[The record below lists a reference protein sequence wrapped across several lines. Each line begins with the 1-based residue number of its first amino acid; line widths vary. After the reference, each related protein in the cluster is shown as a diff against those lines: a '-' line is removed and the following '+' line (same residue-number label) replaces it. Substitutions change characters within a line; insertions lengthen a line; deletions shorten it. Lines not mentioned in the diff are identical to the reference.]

1 MKTSQEP
8 KQKSLIKQGD
18 IVQLGEHVLVCGSST
33 DTTLVQKVMRDIKIN
48 LILTDPPYSVD
59 YVASKAGFSDV
70 KKKKHIKNDG
80 YMTDEDYTQ
89 FSMSWLSPVLRHMT
103 RKNSIYTFNSDKMIF
118 ALRDAMRRLKL
129 KVSQMLIWV
138 KDKPVI
144 GRLDYLPQHEL
155 ILYGWSGTHDFKK
168 SKSKSVLFYPKPHR
182 SKLHPTMKPVSLL
195 RHLILNS
202 SDTGDVVYD
211 PFGGSGSTLIA
222 CEHTKRKCIMF
233 ELDPEYCQTIYDR
246 YHKLIS

>member
-1 MKTSQEP
+1 MKTSQEA
-8 KQKSLIKQGD
+8 KQRSSIKHGD
-18 IVQLGEHVLVCGSST
+18 IIHLGDHVLVCGSST
-33 DTTLVQKVMRDIKIN
+33 DIKLVQKVLNNTKLD
-48 LILTDPPYSVD
+48 LVLTDPPYSVD
-59 YVASKAGFSDV
+59 YVASKAGFSEV
-70 KKKKHIKNDG
+70 KKKKHIRNDG
-80 YMTDEDYTQ
+80 YMTDEDYTK
-89 FSMSWLSPVLRHMT
+89 FSMDWLSPVILYLNK
-103 RKNSIYTFNSDKMIF
+103 KNSIYIFNSDKMVF
-118 ALRDAMRRLKL
+118 ALREAMRQLRLKI
-129 KVSQMLIWV
+129 SQMLIWV

-155 ILYGWSGTHDFKK
+155 ILYGWSGAHDFKK

-202 SDTGDVVYD
+202 TDTSDVVYD

-233 ELDPEYCQTIYDR
+233 ELDPEYCQTICDR